1 MKPLLIV
8 GTEDHAQVIIDLCRC
23 LHLEVKGVVSLSKQE
38 SASEIAG
45 VPVLGDDLVLKDN
58 SSEEVDLASGIGSV
72 KVGQKR
78 EVLFN
83 RYKKEGYEFRTLVH
97 PMASVAQTAV
107 IGEGAVVMAGSVVQ
121 AGATVGNNVILNT
134 SSSVDHHCRIG
145 DHVHIAPGS
154 VISGR
159 VQIGAGTFIGAG
171 ACVIQGVEIGRGCQV
186 AAGAVVVA
194 PVFDGSRVLGVPAG
208 EH

>member
-1 MKPLLIV
+1 MKPLLIL
-8 GTEDHAQVIIDLCRC
+8 GTEDHAQVVIDLCRS
-23 LHLEVKGVVSLSKQE
+23 LHLEIKGVVSLSRQE

-45 VPVLGDDLVLKDN
+45 VPVLGDDRVLKEN
-58 SSEEVDLASGIGSV
+58 PVNEVNLVSGIGSV
-72 KVGQKR
+72 KVGKKR
-78 EVLFN
+78 EVLFS
-83 RYKKEGYEFRTLVH
+83 RYKKEGYEFCTLVH

-107 IGEGAVVMAGSVVQ
+107 LGEGAVVMAGAVVQ
-121 AGATVGNNVILNT
+121 AGATIGANAILNT

-159 VQIGAGTFIGAG
+159 VQIGRGTFVGAG
-171 ACVIQGVEIGRGCQV
+171 ACVIQGVEIGQGCQV